1 VAPQALRMRYD
12 IDKGGVMN
20 KVGGWVGALGLM
32 PLAAHALGGEGL
44 VGGVLFSLGLLL
56 VVVLGGLWG
65 LWGLFWRSKWRW
77 LLGSLAGALAG
88 TVWLSLQI
96 CRPGVYGQTCLS
108 VGGSG
113 EGVAGA
119 LDLLLVAF
127 VLFLLALA
135 LGSRLVLAFIGAGKS
150 GTHGEASDSPTGH

>member
-1 VAPQALRMRYD
+1 MEPLALRMRCD
-12 IDKGGVMN
+12 IEKGGVMN

-32 PLAAHALGGEGL
+32 PFAAHALGGEGL
-44 VGGVLFSLGLLL
+44 VGGVLFGLGLLL

-77 LLGSLAGALAG
+77 LLGSLGGALAG

-127 VLFLLALA
+127 LLFLLALA
-135 LGSRLVLAFIGAGKS
+135 FLSRVALAFIGERKS
-150 GTHGEASDSPTGH
+150 ETTGEASDSPAGH

>member
-1 VAPQALRMRYD
+1 
-12 IDKGGVMN
+12 MN

-96 CRPGVYGQTCLS
+96 CRPGVYGQACLS
-108 VGGSG
+108 VGGR
-113 EGVAGA
+113 ETA
-119 LDLLLVAF
+119 LPGHWTSCSWRLCCSCWLWP
-127 VLFLLALA
+127 
-135 LGSRLVLAFIGAGKS
+135 LGLDWSWLS
-150 GTHGEASDSPTGH
+150 